1 MSSPSS
7 SRLTTNACTID
18 DTTMSNSNINTC
30 NAGNACSSRTNE
42 GRVSCCPDS
51 SSCSC
56 GADNNNNNKNNIADS
71 RFSCNICFDAVVEP
85 VVTRCGHLY
94 CWPCLFRWL
103 EPGMLPEERQSLGM
117 SYVYNNNNSGVINR
131 RECPVCK
138 SECSLSSLVPV
149 FVRSSIRDDD
159 DDDDDDDEKSLTNK
173 NSKREQTTI
182 DDDTNTSVRN
192 GNGNGNDTNDDELDN
207 GNEGEGEGDDSFIN
221 ETPEKGIGIDLDES
235 LPVTNNGSSSDD
247 GLRRRRRRRMTSD
260 NSNSNANKNNNNN
273 NNNAVVPNRPS
284 ATNSPQQQPSSPV
297 ISSANNNIN
306 NNSTPSSSSRSRSNG
321 WITPRSPN
329 GHNASL
335 THGIL
340 LSFQR
345 ATAEYYRN
353 SNNNNINHSNQYDQN
368 QQQIP
373 SLHDRRNPSSRNNNS
388 IGDATSSAGRF
399 QEGQQ
404 QVDVNSETTQYLSR
418 LLIML
423 TSFVILCL
431 LLV

>member
-1 MSSPSS
+1 MSS
-7 SRLTTNACTID
+7 
-18 DTTMSNSNINTC
+18 SNINTC
-30 NAGNACSSRTNE
+30 DADNACSRSTDE

-51 SSCSC
+51 SSSC
-56 GADNNNNNKNNIADS
+56 IADNNNKNNIADS
-71 RFSCNICFDAVVEP
+71 RFSCNICFDAVAEP

-117 SYVYNNNNSGVINR
+117 SYVYNNNNNNNNNNSGVINR

-149 FVRSSIRDDD
+149 YVRSSIPDDEEE
-159 DDDDDDDEKSLTNK
+159 DEKSLTKK
-173 NSKREQTTI
+173 NNKREQSTI
-182 DDDTNTSVRN
+182 DDDTSTSVRN
-192 GNGNGNDTNDDELDN
+192 GNGNGN
-207 GNEGEGEGDDSFIN
+207 EGDDSFIN
-221 ETPEKGIGIDLDES
+221 ETSEIGTGIDLDES
-235 LPVTNNGSSSDD
+235 LPVANNGSSCDDD
-247 GLRRRRRRRMTSD
+247 GLRRRRRSRMTSD
-260 NSNSNANKNNNNN
+260 SSNSNANNNDNNNS
-273 NNNAVVPNRPS
+273 NNAVVPNRPS

-297 ISSANNNIN
+297 ISSANNNN
-306 NNSTPSSSSRSRSNG
+306 NNSNSNNNSPPSSSSRSRGNG
-321 WITPRSPN
+321 WIAPLSPN

-353 SNNNNINHSNQYDQN
+353 NNNNNTNPLNQYDQN

-373 SLHDRRNPSSRNNNS
+373 SLHDRRNPSSRNSNN
-388 IGDATSSAGRF
+388 IGDATNSAGRF

>member
-1 MSSPSS
+1 
-7 SRLTTNACTID
+7 
-18 DTTMSNSNINTC
+18 MSNSNINTC
-30 NAGNACSSRTNE
+30 NAGNVTDE
-42 GRVSCCPDS
+42 GRVSCCPNSSS
-51 SSCSC
+51 SSC
-56 GADNNNNNKNNIADS
+56 GAANNKNNIADS
-71 RFSCNICFDAVVEP
+71 RFSCNICFDAVAEP

-117 SYVYNNNNSGVINR
+117 SYVYNNNNRDVINR

-149 FVRSSIRDDD
+149 YVRSSIRDDD
-159 DDDDDDDEKSLTNK
+159 DDDDDDKDEKSLKNK
-173 NSKREQTTI
+173 NNKLGRTAI
-182 DDDTNTSVRN
+182 DDDKKISVRN
-192 GNGNGNDTNDDELDN
+192 GNSSDTNDDELDS
-207 GNEGEGEGDDSFIN
+207 GDGDGDEGDDSFIN
-221 ETPEKGIGIDLDES
+221 ETPENGIGIDLDES

-247 GLRRRRRRRMTSD
+247 GLRRRRNT
-260 NSNSNANKNNNNN
+260 NNNNNN

-297 ISSANNNIN
+297 ISSANNNNSNN
-306 NNSTPSSSSRSRSNG
+306 NNSPPPSSSHSRSNG

-353 SNNNNINHSNQYDQN
+353 SNNHNTIHSNQYDQN

-373 SLHDRRNPSSRNNNS
+373 SLHDRRNPSSRNNNNNNN

-404 QVDVNSETTQYLSR
+404 QADVNSETTQYLSR

>member
-1 MSSPSS
+1 
-7 SRLTTNACTID
+7 
-18 DTTMSNSNINTC
+18 MSNSNINTC
-30 NAGNACSSRTNE
+30 NAGNVTDE
-42 GRVSCCPDS
+42 GRVSCCPNSSS
-51 SSCSC
+51 SSC
-56 GADNNNNNKNNIADS
+56 GAANNKNNIADS
-71 RFSCNICFDAVVEP
+71 RFSCNICFDAVAEP

-117 SYVYNNNNSGVINR
+117 SYVYNNNNRDVINR

-149 FVRSSIRDDD
+149 YVRSSIRDDD
-159 DDDDDDDEKSLTNK
+159 DDDDDDDDKDEKSLKNK
-173 NSKREQTTI
+173 NNKLGRTAI
-182 DDDTNTSVRN
+182 DDDKKISVRN
-192 GNGNGNDTNDDELDN
+192 GNSSDTNDDELDS
-207 GNEGEGEGDDSFIN
+207 GDGDGDEGDDSFIN
-221 ETPEKGIGIDLDES
+221 ETPENGIGIDLDES

-247 GLRRRRRRRMTSD
+247 GLRRRRNT
-260 NSNSNANKNNNNN
+260 NNNNNN

-297 ISSANNNIN
+297 ISSANNNNNNNN
-306 NNSTPSSSSRSRSNG
+306 NNSPPPSSSHSRSNG

-353 SNNNNINHSNQYDQN
+353 SNNHNTIHSNQYDQN

-373 SLHDRRNPSSRNNNS
+373 SLHDRRNPSSRNNNNNNN
-388 IGDATSSAGRF
+388 GDATSSAGIF

>member
-1 MSSPSS
+1 MSNSSS
-7 SRLTTNACTID
+7 SRLTRDACTID
-18 DTTMSNSNINTC
+18 DTTMSNSN
-30 NAGNACSSRTNE
+30 AGNAYSISTDE
-42 GRVSCCPDS
+42 GRVSCCVTCCPDRS
-51 SSCSC
+51 SC
-56 GADNNNNNKNNIADS
+56 GADNNNNNNNKNNIADS

-117 SYVYNNNNSGVINR
+117 SYVYNTNNNSGVINR

-149 FVRSSIRDDD
+149 YVRSSIRDDD
-159 DDDDDDDEKSLTNK
+159 DKDVKDEKSLANK
-173 NSKREQTTI
+173 NNKREQTTI

-192 GNGNGNDTNDDELDN
+192 GNGNDTIDVKLDSGDDN
-207 GNEGEGEGDDSFIN
+207 VGDDSFIN
-221 ETPEKGIGIDLDES
+221 ETPEKGAGIDLDES
-235 LPVTNNGSSSDD
+235 LPD
-247 GLRRRRRRRMTSD
+247 GLRRRRMTSD
-260 NSNSNANKNNNNN
+260 NSISNSNSNSNSNANNNN
-273 NNNAVVPNRPS
+273 NNNAVIPNRPS

-297 ISSANNNIN
+297 ISSANNNNNSNNINSN
-306 NNSTPSSSSRSRSNG
+306 NNSPPSSSSRSRSNG
-321 WITPRSPN
+321 WITPRSPH

-353 SNNNNINHSNQYDQN
+353 SNNNNTNHSNQYDQN

-373 SLHDRRNPSSRNNNS
+373 SLHDRRNPSSRNNNNNNN

-404 QVDVNSETTQYLSR
+404 QADVNSETTQYLSR